1 MGDGNADERRSGA
14 AVVRGRIGLSLF
26 AVYVASYAG
35 FMALVLLRPEW
46 LSARPFGGVNLA
58 IAYGLGL
65 IAAAIIL
72 AGLYMLA
79 CRWVEG
85 RGR

>member
-58 IAYGLGL
+58 IASGMGL
-65 IAAAIIL
+65 IAAAFLLAVVYMIL
-72 AGLYMLA
+72 
-79 CRWVEG
+79 RSG
-85 RGR
+85 R